1 MNLCYL
7 RSPASAENQY
17 LGDREISSCDDNGGA
32 GEAVLEVLHALD
44 LVAAAAGG
52 AALEQRR
59 AQPHRRHPVPV
70 LPQIPEPTRAT
81 DGVSGV
87 GGEVGGLGVAP
98 FGEGGGAVGGG
109 VLVAGGEGREEE
121 EDEEEERG
129 SHGSRQ
135 QLFVRAPQ

>member
-1 MNLCYL
+1 ML
-7 RSPASAENQY
+7 
-17 LGDREISSCDDNGGA
+17 
-32 GEAVLEVLHALD
+32 
-44 LVAAAAGG
+44 
-52 AALEQRR
+52 
-59 AQPHRRHPVPV
+59 
-70 LPQIPEPTRAT
+70 T

-109 VLVAGGEGREEE
+109 VLVAGGEGREQE